1 MAQSLGSL
9 LINVEA
15 NTAQLVQGFNKAESV
30 VNKATK
36 SMGTAIKSLAAA
48 YVSLE
53 AVDLA
58 KSYAKQVDELT
69 TVNNRLK
76 LVTKSTQEFKTAQ
89 TELYKIAQD
98 TRTVFAGTIDIFTRI
113 ARGTQNLNLS
123 QKELLDLTTS
133 INQAMRVGGGTA
145 ESQQAALIQLGQ
157 AFSSNFKAVGQELGS
172 LREQAPRLYEAIV
185 NGVLAT
191 NKEFKTLVDKGQ
203 EATGVFRKWAE
214 EGKLSNKIIIDGL
227 KSQGIVIGSEFKQM
241 TMTIDEAMTTAKTS
255 TQNFIYE
262 FDKITGISQSVS
274 TSIKDISSSIDN
286 LSPEEIANLTE
297 YIKNAAIAVGGGLI
311 ALKALNAGYS
321 TYKAVVEDINKS
333 NQLNIDIENSK
344 AKAYSDGMKA
354 VYARKIADE
363 ALNTGMLNGVE
374 ISKKK
379 VTQLQKEAVSLEN
392 AAKKSQAYSY
402 SLEGTAKSFNLASI
416 GASAFRTV
424 LTTIPFM
431 AISIGISAIA
441 TSILQTSKNAEILNE
456 TLKATDEQLS
466 KLTKNQLNYRQSLLE
481 TELATLRLEVA
492 NAKADTASK
501 GIFETDEEHKKDLA
515 YKDETIA
522 KFEETRKTLVKI
534 KELQKDINKPTVTTK
549 TDSNVSNIATPR
561 NDVEVLKLIGSQR
574 EKQLQQ
580 LEETIKKAKELGAT
594 EKEINSF
601 REAELKRINELEL
614 KSQKDNKKT
623 QDEKQQDLINYY
635 EKTKQYSL
643 QWSETEKKIREDNKT
658 LTKQQLDELLLIE
671 KENFDKK
678 TELYIENQKKLEKQN
693 DLITQATQL
702 IADPIDTINDKY
714 MEMYNVIDGLFN
726 EEQMQKFFKKWQD
739 EVDKTIKKQE
749 EYEGLGSKEWASNLK
764 GQAKNIADVSNA
776 FEDINKEQK
785 QWEKFSKDNL
795 ATEKDKATHVN
806 EQLKGYSNLAGAIS
820 GIFEEGSREAAVF
833 QTAQMA
839 LALVEGTRAVLSAGT
854 GDPYTAIPR
863 MIAMGAMVSSLLGNI
878 GVAFGMNTTST
889 TSDSFSSE
897 SANIGAGSVLG
908 DTSKES
914 ESINNALSTLEDFA
928 QPQYQTL
935 LSMNN
940 YLETIANNIG
950 GVTSLLIRQ
959 GGFAFGEGYEGFDT
973 GFKNNIS
980 LNDITLGLMN
990 PINSIIS
997 KIPII
1002 GQVNGLLGGIVN
1014 SVLGGVFGK
1023 TSVSQSMTDS
1033 GIYFADQLLTQAIED
1048 FNGSAYQTIQT
1059 TVTKK
1064 SWFSKSSSTTI
1075 NSYFQAL
1082 DEETERQFSL
1092 VLDNLYSTVL
1102 VAGQALDST
1111 QSQIENSLSS
1121 FVVSLGKISLKD
1133 KTGDE
1138 IQETLTAAFGEIGD
1152 DIAKTAFPLLTA
1164 FQQIGEG
1171 MFETLTRVASGM
1183 EEAEFYI
1190 SRLGNAFDDLSYSQ
1204 IINKQ
1209 GDIGFEALLQSITAV
1224 EKATYPTNNGLL
1236 DIVENLDATAEEL
1249 YTVYISLDE
1258 LRDRLLFLGQVAQ
1271 GLSSSMIYGAG
1282 SVEALN
1288 SGFNAFFEN
1297 FLTDSEQLT
1306 YQTQQI
1312 TDEFNK
1318 LGLALPITK
1327 DSFKE
1332 LLQSLD
1338 LTSESGQELYGRLII
1353 LSESFADVAD
1363 KTAESITA
1371 LEDELKTLTDTG
1383 FDDFISSFEGI
1394 YNAISSLKDI
1404 ATSFINSFSTSSLG
1418 NTREQIIQ
1426 YNKLRK
1432 QFEGMF
1438 DSTGKLNAN
1447 VTEKEA
1453 KDIYSKLSGLGTA
1466 IGKSQE
1472 DLQKDLVSQFEI
1484 DLSKLDMSEE
1494 ILKVDIVSGLGD
1506 LLGLSESQKSE
1517 LQNIAKDGNITK
1529 DELNSIRGLTETQK
1543 NGILDFAK
1551 NSSLFSTEET
1561 LTYLMEYS
1569 KLQLEL
1575 LKQSQ
1580 AEETEGLSSKTFSY
1594 GDYIGKQEQIDIA
1607 KKLGVSYET
1616 AQPLIEQLQGLSVSK
1631 NLQSDVNSLLGYTGT
1646 SYNAT
1651 TANQIESLSPYLSA
1665 DILRATDNT
1674 KSTASYNL
1682 ATQQA
1687 AEAEAER
1694 QRIIFENARAD
1705 FNNRYGIAKENL
1717 NIESAQSAD
1726 AWGGIYYHINKNY
1739 RAGLASDDISKPSAA
1754 THSSINLNAPY
1765 YKWKYDPYVK
1775 EHNEAYNAYNYV
1787 KALEQEKQIK
1797 GYAVG
1802 AVNIPNDQIAQ
1813 IHQKEMIIPAT
1824 FAEGLRNGDL
1834 TLSANTPNI
1843 NLGNINLFEG
1853 VQDIMENIYKSL
1865 DDFPKKT
1872 FDLLD
1877 DVINGRS
1884 SVRVEQI

>member
-9 LINVEA
+9 LVDIKGDTTQLINS
-15 NTAQLVQGFNKAESV
+15 FNKAETA
-30 VNKATK
+30 VNKATN

-58 KSYAKQVDELT
+58 KSYARQVDELT

-76 LVTKSTQEFKTAQ
+76 LVTKSTEEFKTAQ

-157 AFSSNFKAVGQELGS
+157 AFSANFKAVGQELGS
-172 LREQAPRLYEAIV
+172 LREQAPRLYEALIS
-185 NGVLAT
+185 GVLAT
-191 NKEFKTLVDKGQ
+191 NKEFKALVDKGE
-203 EATGVFRKWAE
+203 EATAVFRKWAE
-214 EGKLSNKIIIDGL
+214 EGKLSNKIMIDGL
-227 KSQGIVIGSEFKQM
+227 KSQGIAIGSEFKQM
-241 TMTIDEAMTTAKTS
+241 TMTIDESMTTAKTS
-255 TQNFIYE
+255 VQNFIFE

-274 TSIKDISSSIDN
+274 TSIKEISSSIDN

-297 YIKNAAIAVGGGLI
+297 YIKSAAIAVGGGLI
-311 ALKALNAGYS
+311 ALKALNSGYS
-321 TYKAVVEDINKS
+321 TYKAVVEDINKT

-344 AKAYSDGMKA
+344 AKAYSDGTKA
-354 VYARKIADE
+354 MLARKLADE
-363 ALNTGMLNGVE
+363 AM
-374 ISKKK
+374 
-379 VTQLQKEAVSLEN
+379 QDAQKSGLVILEKHAKELDKTAIAAEK

-416 GASAFRTV
+416 GASAFRTA

-492 NAKADTASK
+492 NAKADAANK
-501 GIFETDEEHKKDLA
+501 GIFETDEDHKKDLA
-515 YKDETIA
+515 YKDEAIA

-534 KELQKDINKPTVTTK
+534 KELQKDISKPTVTTK
-549 TDSNVSNIATPR
+549 TDSSVSNIATPR
-561 NDVEVLKLIGSQR
+561 NDTEVLKLIGSQR

-594 EKEINSF
+594 EKEINAF
-601 REAELKRINELEL
+601 RETELKRINELES

-623 QDEKQQDLINYY
+623 QDERQQDLINYY

-643 QWSETEKKIREDNKT
+643 QWAETEKKIREDNKT
-658 LTKQQLDELLLIE
+658 LTESELNKLIE
-671 KENFDKK
+671 VEKAAFEKRYAVEKEYLSADEWKNYFLKIKDYETAWLIEQSEIYVKYEDSLKEKFPQFLEIAKTEFFDKIK
-678 TELYIENQKKLEKQN
+678 EEQSKLADDFFKFKLEFDTAGLNDLGKSLYTIRDATEEIGKEQELYNKAIDEAKKTGQDTSKIEEQHTKN
-693 DLITQATQL
+693 QL
-702 IADPIDTINDKY
+702 I
-714 MEMYNVIDGLFN
+714 
-726 EEQMQKFFKKWQD
+726 
-739 EVDKTIKKQE
+739 
-749 EYEGLGSKEWASNLK
+749 
-764 GQAKNIADVSNA
+764 
-776 FEDINKEQK
+776 
-785 QWEKFSKDNL
+785 
-795 ATEKDKATHVN
+795 
-806 EQLKGYSNLAGAIS
+806 GYSNIAGAMAS
-820 GIFEEGSREAAVF
+820 MYEEGSREAAVF

-878 GVAFGMNTTST
+878 GVAFGMNTTSI

-973 GFKNNIS
+973 GYKNNIS

-997 KIPII
+997 EIPII
-1002 GQVNGLLGGIVN
+1002 GQVNNLLGGIVN

-1048 FNGSAYQTIQT
+1048 FNGSAYQTIET

-1064 SWFSKSSSTTI
+1064 SWFSKSSSTTT
-1075 NSYFQAL
+1075 NTYFQDL
-1082 DEETERQFSL
+1082 DDEIERQFSL
-1092 VLDNLYSTVL
+1092 VLSNLYNTVL
-1102 VAGQALDST
+1102 IAGQELDAT
-1111 QSQIENSLSS
+1111 EQQIEDSLSD
-1121 FVVSLGKISLKD
+1121 FVVSIGKISLKD
-1133 KTGDE
+1133 KTGEE
-1138 IQETLTAAFGEIGD
+1138 IQETLTAVFGEIAD
-1152 DIAKTAFPLLTA
+1152 DMAETAFPLLTE

-1171 MFETLTRVASGM
+1171 TYETLTRVAAGM

-1190 SRLGNAFDDLSYSQ
+1190 SRLGNEFDDLNYLQ

-1224 EKATYPTNNGLL
+1224 EEATYPTNNGLL

-1249 YTVYISLDE
+1249 YTVYIALDE
-1258 LRDRLLFLGQVAQ
+1258 LRDRLIFLGQVAE

-1282 SVEALN
+1282 SVEALD

-1297 FLTDSEQLT
+1297 FLTESEQLT

-1318 LGLALPITK
+1318 LGLALPTTK
-1327 DSFKE
+1327 DGFKE
-1332 LLQSLD
+1332 LLESLD
-1338 LTSESGQELYGRLII
+1338 LTTESGQELYGRLII

-1363 KTAESITA
+1363 KTAESISN
-1371 LEDELKTLTDTG
+1371 LEDELKQLTSTG
-1383 FDDFISSFEGI
+1383 LTEFSSGI
-1394 YNAISSLKDI
+1394 DSIFSALRGLNDI

-1418 NTREQIIQ
+1418 NTREQIIE
-1426 YNKLRK
+1426 YNELRK
-1432 QFEGMF
+1432 EFEGMF

-1447 VTEKEA
+1447 VTEEEA
-1453 KDIYSKLSGLGTA
+1453 KDLYSELSVLGTA

-1472 DLQKDLVSQFEI
+1472 DLQKDLVSQFET
-1484 DLSKLDMSEE
+1484 DLSKLEMSEE
-1494 ILKVDIVSGLGD
+1494 ILKVDVVSGLAD
-1506 LLGLSESQKSE
+1506 LLGLNESQKAE
-1517 LQNIAKDGNITK
+1517 LQNIAKDGNIAK
-1529 DELNSIRGLTETQK
+1529 DELNSIKGLTETQK
-1543 NGILDFAK
+1543 NGILDFAE
-1551 NSSLFSTEET
+1551 NSTLFSTEET
-1561 LTYLMEYS
+1561 LYSLNEYM
-1569 KLQLEL
+1569 KKQLEVL
-1575 LKQSQ
+1575 QKTQ
-1580 AEETEGLSSKTFSY
+1580 AEETASLSKQTLTY

-1607 KKLGVSYET
+1607 KLLGVSYET
-1616 AQPLIEQLQGLSVSK
+1616 AQPLIEQLQGLSVSE
-1631 NLQSDVNSLLGYTGT
+1631 NPTSDLQKIIGYTGEGDLD
-1646 SYNAT
+1646 YNKT
-1651 TANQIESLSPYLSA
+1651 TASQVASLSQYISGVDVNKVISGVESSVSTNIEQNRILEEEQLKKAQFEAEQKAFYAMLSSEESSFSKYSNAYLSEMA
-1665 DILRATDNT
+1665 P
-1674 KSTASYNL
+1674 
-1682 ATQQA
+1682 
-1687 AEAEAER
+1687 
-1694 QRIIFENARAD
+1694 ARAHWSVVEPD
-1705 FNNRYGIAKENL
+1705 YSKGKSMWTYRGSVENGHY
-1717 NIESAQSAD
+1717 NDTQ
-1726 AWGGIYYHINKNY
+1726 NFKNALQDY
-1739 RAGLASDDISKPSAA
+1739 NDIQ
-1754 THSSINLNAPY
+1754 NLL
-1765 YKWKYDPYVK
+1765 K
-1775 EHNEAYNAYNYV
+1775 
-1787 KALEQEKQIK
+1787 EKQIK